1 MAENTSTQQE
11 ASNPDSNNL
20 GASNDQSPLKF
31 LVVTSQLFEE
41 NCYIV
46 HREASTA
53 CVVVDPGLE
62 PDRIIT
68 VIEEAGLEPEAI
80 LLTHGHA
87 DHIAGNAGLLERW
100 PGLPLIVGKGDATK
114 LLDPVTNLSEGFG
127 LGFTSPPATGT
138 VREGDTLSYAG
149 IAFEVLDTPGHSS
162 GHVVFVARDSQQVLI
177 LGGDVL
183 FAGSVGRTDFPD
195 SDPAALFYSIRE
207 KLYKLPDEA
216 LVLPGHGPTTT
227 IGREKRTNPFV
238 GAVE

>member
-1 MAENTSTQQE
+1 MANNAPTSGN
-11 ASNPDSNNL
+11 ASKAATDGGP
-20 GASNDQSPLKF
+20 PLKY

-41 NCYIV
+41 NCYV
-46 HREASTA
+46 VFREASTA

-62 PDRIIT
+62 PDRIIET
-68 VIEEAGLEPEAI
+68 IESAGLEPAAI

-100 PGLPLIVGKGDATK
+100 PDLPLIIGEGDAAK
-114 LLDPVTNLSEGFG
+114 LLDPVANLSEGFG

-138 VREGDTLSYAG
+138 VREGDTLHYAR
-149 IAFEVLDTPGHSS
+149 IDFEVLETPGHSS
-162 GHVVFVARDSQQVLI
+162 GHVVYVARDSEQVLI

-195 SDPAALFYSIRE
+195 SDPAALFHSIRE
-207 KLYKLPDEA
+207 KLYKLPDES
-216 LVLPGHGPTTT
+216 LVLPGHGPSTT

-238 GAVE
+238 GAAE